1 MMRRKKNVHRR
12 KRNVIFDRLHVV
24 ILHVTKPKRTDPF
37 IKRVDNRRTNIIGFI
52 RAFGIPQSIP
62 EGLIIHIGPEDAN
75 PSRTALTIRN
85 VHPFALTPLVYFVS
99 ARRLL
104 QIFILFETLSLRGLG
119 DIIVNVI
126 EILNKPEL
134 IKILNTL
141 NMILVRMRTDKTNDA
156 LFPCKVFDG

>member
-62 EGLIIHIGPEDAN
+62 KGLIIHIGPEDAN
-75 PSRTALTIRN
+75 PSRTALTIRVTHN
-85 VHPFALTPLVYFVS
+85 FFRKLTT
-99 ARRLL
+99 A
-104 QIFILFETLSLRGLG
+104 
-119 DIIVNVI
+119 
-126 EILNKPEL
+126 
-134 IKILNTL
+134 
-141 NMILVRMRTDKTNDA
+141 
-156 LFPCKVFDG
+156 